1 MIAAVSLTKHLKQ
14 SLIRFTL
21 GLDPDPALLE
31 AVEEVEEEE
40 ERLEPPRLEAGDPAT
55 PVGPRTHKGLL
66 ELQE

>member
-1 MIAAVSLTKHLKQ
+1 MLAAFSLTKHLKQ

-21 GLDPDPALLE
+21 GIDPDSALLE
-31 AVEEVEEEE
+31 EEEEEEE

-55 PVGPRTHKGLL
+55 PVGPRTHQGLL

>member
-1 MIAAVSLTKHLKQ
+1 MLTAVSLTKHLKQ

-31 AVEEVEEEE
+31 EEEEE

-55 PVGPRTHKGLL
+55 PVAPRTHKGLL